1 VDPAT
6 NELFTDYER
15 MRHSALTYAATSA
28 GFLDSVG
35 QAAGETGSRMEKF
48 KRQRT
53 GNRQPQQGGGG
64 AGSSGAGSSGT
75 GGGSTGGGARAGG
88 TGQQGNAS
96 QPGWAPRRS
105 KEHFAYLQGKQMC
118 ARCFGTKHDYK
129 ACTATPKPQNA
140 VPPGFGESG

>member
-1 VDPAT
+1 MQ
-6 NELFTDYER
+6 ELQELVQVL
-15 MRHSALTYAATSA
+15 S
-28 GFLDSVG
+28 GFLDSAV

-48 KRQRT
+48 KRQKT
-53 GNRQPQQGGGG
+53 GNRQPQQGNGG
-64 AGSSGAGSSGT
+64 AGSSGAGGSGT
-75 GGGSTGGGARAGG
+75 GGGSAGGGARAGG